1 MHSIGALDNVRPIQ
15 ISTRPLSTN
24 FSNIRFPRPSQELPK
39 LQNLSLS
46 KSVAHH
52 FYALINYEDA
62 YVQPLILAALK
73 KHLPPDMPPNSYTL
87 ISSLDE
93 LPSPKSPI
101 LVIGAYESL
110 PFDHIMG
117 HPTSSI
123 CNAYIIRKALIRK
136 HYLSTTAYNWVV
148 KNPSSILATNIK
160 PSCDFELDYA
170 EFLDDALVEAW
181 ELQDSFRRNED
192 KEAEEREWWI
202 LKPGMSDRG
211 QGIRLFSTEEELQ
224 GIFEEWEAERPD
236 SDDEA
241 DDQDGESNDE
251 ESELVS
257 KKGKETEGDDYI
269 VTSHL
274 RHFIA
279 QPYIHPPL
287 LLPSNPHKF
296 HIRTYVLAFGSL
308 EIYVY
313 KPMLALF
320 SATPYTPPW
329 LLSSSSEVPAKDL
342 SAHLTNTCLQTGAH
356 EGSVQAF
363 WSLDLPS
370 SLKSSIWK
378 QICETTGEIFE
389 AAAKGM
395 MVHFQTL
402 PNAFEV
408 FGLDYLVDEGG
419 TASLLEVNSFP
430 DFRQTGDELKGLVG
444 GLWEDVVGVVVGQF
458 FGVEIEGKDGGG
470 EGEGLVLVRSVDLGR
485 K

>member
-1 MHSIGALDNVRPIQ
+1 MENPTA
-15 ISTRPLSTN
+15 
-24 FSNIRFPRPSQELPK
+24 
-39 LQNLSLS
+39 SL
-46 KSVAHH
+46 
-52 FYALINYEDA
+52 
-62 YVQPLILAALK
+62 
-73 KHLPPDMPPNSYTL
+73 
-87 ISSLDE
+87 
-93 LPSPKSPI
+93 
-101 LVIGAYESL
+101 
-110 PFDHIMG
+110 
-117 HPTSSI
+117 

-136 HYLSTTAYNWVV
+136 HYLSTTVYNWVV
-148 KNPSSILATNIK
+148 KNPSSILTTNIK

-181 ELQDSFRRNED
+181 ELQESFKRNED

-241 DDQDGESNDE
+241 ENEDDHKGEE
-251 ESELVS
+251 EAKSAS
-257 KKGKETEGDDYI
+257 KKGKQEEVGDDYI

-287 LLPSNPHKF
+287 LVPSNPHKF
-296 HIRTYVLAFGSL
+296 HIRTYVLALGSL
-308 EIYVY
+308 RIHVY

-329 LLSSSSEVPAKDL
+329 TVSSSSLTPSQDL
-342 SAHLTNTCLQTGAH
+342 SAHLTNTCLQTGGH
-356 EGSVQAF
+356 SGSVQAF

-370 SLKSSIWK
+370 STKASIFK
-378 QICETTGEIFE
+378 QICETTGEVFE

-395 MVHFQTL
+395 MIHFQTL

-408 FGLDYLVDEGG
+408 FGLDFLVDEGG
-419 TASLLEVNSFP
+419 TAWLLEVNAFP
-430 DFRQTGDELKGLVG
+430 DFKQTGTGLMDLVG
-444 GLWEDVVGVVVGQF
+444 GLWEAVVGEVVGDF
-458 FGVEIEGKDGGG
+458 FGVELDGKGKGGDG
-470 EGEGLVLVRSVDLGR
+470 ERLVLVMNVDLGR

>member
-1 MHSIGALDNVRPIQ
+1 VEKQFL
-15 ISTRPLSTN
+15 
-24 FSNIRFPRPSQELPK
+24 
-39 LQNLSLS
+39 
-46 KSVAHH
+46 
-52 FYALINYEDA
+52 
-62 YVQPLILAALK
+62 
-73 KHLPPDMPPNSYTL
+73 PNSYTMV
-87 ISSLDE
+87 SSLDE
-93 LPSPKSPI
+93 LPDPTSRV

-110 PFDHIMG
+110 PFDHVMEN
-117 HPTSSI
+117 PSTSLFS
-123 CNAYIIRKALIRK
+123 AYIIRKALIRK
-136 HYLSTTAYNWVV
+136 HYLSTTAFNWTS
-148 KNPSSILATNIK
+148 KHPSSILATNIK

-181 ELQDSFRRNED
+181 ELQESFRKNED

-211 QGIRLFSTEEELQ
+211 QGIRLFSTEEGLQ
-224 GIFEEWEAERPD
+224 SIFEEWEAERPD

-241 DDQDGESNDE
+241 EDE
-251 ESELVS
+251 EADQTREEEAEFTS
-257 KKGKETEGDDYI
+257 KNGREDDTEDDYI

-308 EIYVY
+308 KIYVY

-320 SATPYTPPW
+320 SATPYSPPW
-329 LLSSSSEVPAKDL
+329 TLSSGSSESPTQDL
-342 SAHLTNTCLQTGAH
+342 AAHLTNTCLQTGVH

-363 WSLDLPS
+363 WSLNLPTER
-370 SLKSSIWK
+370 KEKVWK
-378 QICETTGEIFE
+378 QICETTGDIFE

-395 MVHFQTL
+395 MVHFQTM

-408 FGLDYLVDEGG
+408 FGLDYLVDEKG
-419 TASLLEVNSFP
+419 TAWLLEVNAFP
-430 DFRQTGDELKGLVG
+430 DFRQTGNELKGLVR
-444 GLWEDVVGVVVGQF
+444 GLWEGVIGEVVGDF
-458 FGVEIEGKDGGG
+458 FGVETKKG
-470 EGEGLVLVRSVDLGR
+470 EGEKDLVRVRSVDMGR